1 MTTLHR
7 EYVAWGWAINGFA
20 SITGAVLTTVLAMI
34 FGFGVV
40 MLAALAL
47 YIIALLALRVLMGSS
62 SGAVPAA

>member
-1 MTTLHR
+1 
-7 EYVAWGWAINGFA
+7 
-20 SITGAVLTTVLAMI
+20 MI